1 MKGEQTLSR
10 EGQGAQRAELPEGSL
25 AFRWAWLGGAA
36 DRVQCGELGEWGGPW
51 TESVGEGQR
60 LLGGG
65 SCYVGRRWAA
75 LGRLRTVE
83 ELCRPLVAME
93 GSVEGK
99 VLKEVFS

>member
-36 DRVQCGELGEWGGPW
+36 DRVQCGELGEWGGLW
-51 TESVGEGQR
+51 MESVGEGHR

-65 SCYVGRRWAA
+65 RRRWAA
-75 LGRLRTVE
+75 LWRLQTVE

-99 VLKEVFS
+99 VLEVFS

>member
-1 MKGEQTLSR
+1 MKDEQTLSR

-65 SCYVGRRWAA
+65 SC
-75 LGRLRTVE
+75 
-83 ELCRPLVAME
+83 
-93 GSVEGK
+93 
-99 VLKEVFS
+99 

>member
-10 EGQGAQRAELPEGSL
+10 ERQGNQRAELPEGRL

-36 DRVQCGELGEWGGPW
+36 DRVQCGELEDWGGPW

-65 SCYVGRRWAA
+65 TC
-75 LGRLRTVE
+75 
-83 ELCRPLVAME
+83 
-93 GSVEGK
+93 
-99 VLKEVFS
+99 